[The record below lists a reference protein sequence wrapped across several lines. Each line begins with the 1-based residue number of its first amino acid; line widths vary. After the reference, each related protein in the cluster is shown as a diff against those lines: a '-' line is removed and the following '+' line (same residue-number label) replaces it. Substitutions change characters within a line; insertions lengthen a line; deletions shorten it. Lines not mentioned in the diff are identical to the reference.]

1 MGSVAFDFPSG
12 PIRGARFKGI
22 GRSMARI
29 LLAEDDPSMRG
40 FLARTLSKAGHVVV
54 AVPDGDEAVSS
65 LAENDYD
72 LLLADIVMPGVDG
85 IDLAKRVNE
94 EKPDIK
100 VMLITGFAAVE
111 LKAKSILDP
120 SARVLSKPFHL
131 RAIVDEV
138 DKLLAA

>member
-1 MGSVAFDFPSG
+1 
-12 PIRGARFKGI
+12 
-22 GRSMARI
+22 MARI

-40 FLARTLSKAGHVVV
+40 FLARALTKAGHQVV
-54 AVPDGDEAVSS
+54 AVPDGDAAVSS

-94 EKPDIK
+94 DKPGVK

-111 LKAKSILDP
+111 LKAKSVLDP